1 MNMTT
6 KKFDLKDIQ
15 KEIIENWKK
24 KNNYLGIKRLS
35 LEKLSTQRK
44 YKLRKAIADMRRRRV
59 IYLIKRYYLIDMKK
73 I

>member
-1 MNMTT
+1 MTT
-6 KKFDLKDIQ
+6 KKLDLKNTE

-35 LEKLSTQRK
+35 LEELSTDRD
-44 YKLRKAIADMRRRRV
+44 YKTRKAIADMRRRK
-59 IYLIKRYYLIDMKK
+59 IIFLNKRYYFIDIKK